1 MTRVVYIEYS
11 GNRIEADV
19 AAGLSV
25 MEGAR
30 VNNVAGIEAECGG
43 SCSCSTCHV
52 YVDPAWIDRLPA
64 KLPMEEDILEL
75 AHDPDPALSRLSCQI
90 EISDD
95 LDGLT
100 VRIPARQG

>member
-1 MTRVVYIEYS
+1 MTRVVYIEFS
-11 GNRIEADV
+11 GNRVEANV
-19 AAGLSV
+19 PTGLTL

-30 VNNVAGIEAECGG
+30 DNNVAGIEAECGG
-43 SCSCSTCHV
+43 CCSCSTCHV
-52 YVDPAWIDRLPA
+52 YVDPAWIGRLPE

-100 VRIPARQG
+100 VRIPERQG